1 MTPRKLQQ
9 VHPPSDGLETP
20 DSSQVREQID
30 VWNPDSAYQVLVS
43 EPNHW
48 EGRDRLNDVKTVPFV
63 AHRVG
68 QQVHIWIGGE
78 SYIFSAATSSQH
90 ARGSRET
97 YTDEIMCSIPGLVIA
112 VHVVEDDV
120 VESGQVLV
128 VIESMKTEH
137 VIKSPR
143 SGTVQRVSVQPGDR
157 VDRGMRLLVLHPLPA
172 E

>member
-1 MTPRKLQQ
+1 M
-9 VHPPSDGLETP
+9 
-20 DSSQVREQID
+20 
-30 VWNPDSAYQVLVS
+30 
-43 EPNHW
+43 
-48 EGRDRLNDVKTVPFV
+48 
-63 AHRVG
+63 
-68 QQVHIWIGGE
+68 
-78 SYIFSAATSSQH
+78 
-90 ARGSRET
+90 
-97 YTDEIMCSIPGLVIA
+97 IA